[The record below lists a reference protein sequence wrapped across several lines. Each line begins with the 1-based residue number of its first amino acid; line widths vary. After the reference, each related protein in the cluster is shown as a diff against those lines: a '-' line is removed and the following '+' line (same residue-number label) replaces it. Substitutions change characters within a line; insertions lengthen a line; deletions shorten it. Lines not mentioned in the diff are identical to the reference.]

1 MKIENKIQEYMKK
14 LKNITFI
21 IFILLL
27 VTGLSIHVRSNYSK
41 SGETKTN
48 TAFMADSLGQ
58 RVYEKHCLT
67 CHQKNGTGVS
77 AMYPPIVNNPRV
89 KGDKERLIK
98 IIFEGQSGRIEVH
111 GEYYNGVMPPFRNLS
126 NTKVAALL
134 TYMRQNFEN
143 DTTAVTVKEVK
154 AVRDTL

>member
-1 MKIENKIQEYMKK
+1 MKRRKRIVLISV
-14 LKNITFI
+14 
-21 IFILLL
+21 ILVMLAG
-27 VTGLSIHVRSNYSK
+27 VSIHLGSNYSRA
-41 SGETKTN
+41 GDVETN
-48 TAFMADSLGQ
+48 TEFMDNPTGK
-58 RVYEKHCLT
+58 RVYQKHCLT

-77 AMYPPIVNNPRV
+77 SMYPPIVNNPRV

-98 IIFEGQSGRIEVH
+98 IILKGQSGRIEVH
-111 GEYYNGVMPPFRNLS
+111 GRYYNGVMPPFRNLS
-126 NTKVAALL
+126 NKEVAAVL